1 MKGFL
6 LAICGILLLLVGF
19 CLWWMVASDYDY
31 AALAGTYV
39 FDGKE
44 ETCTLY
50 LRSDRTFVQE
60 ISGSGRIQNAQ
71 GSWYRYGESHV
82 SFSKEFL
89 KLPGEEMNAV
99 GEAHGEFEKLLG
111 IFPTLVLAPLPDGPR
126 LHKTLFAKN
135 L

>member
-1 MKGFL
+1 MKGFQ
-6 LAICGILLLLVGF
+6 LAICGVLLLPVAF

-60 ISGSGRIQNAQ
+60 LSQAGETRRSQGHWHRSGEAG
-71 GSWYRYGESHV
+71 V
-82 SFSKEFL
+82 DFSSEFL
-89 KLPGEEMNAV
+89 RLSGEEMNGR
-99 GEAHGEFEKLLG
+99 GEAYGWFQKVLG
-111 IFPTLVLAPLPDGPR
+111 LFPTLDLAPSPGGPR
-126 LHKTLFAKN
+126 LHKRLFH
-135 L
+135 